1 MNDGTTAPLVAAA
14 STGDEAAWNHLVARY
29 SGLVWSV
36 ARSFRLSDADAV
48 DVSQTVWLKLA
59 ERIDQINDPER
70 VGVWL
75 TTTTRNECLYT
86 LRKNK
91 REDISNPVDWLS
103 KPPGIAPD
111 QEIDIE
117 LLRSEQ
123 RQILLRGISALG
135 DACQALIRVLMSD
148 PEPTYEEVSA
158 SLDMPIGSIGPTR
171 RRCLSRLRTIIEHS
185 TGGERP

>member
-1 MNDGTTAPLVAAA
+1 MSDGTTAPLVIAA
-14 STGDEAAWNHLVARY
+14 SGGDEAAWNSLVAQY

-59 ERIDQINDPER
+59 ERIDTLRDPER

-75 TTTTRNECLYT
+75 TTATRNECLYL
-86 LRKNK
+86 LRKHK
-91 REDISNPVDWLS
+91 REAISDPVDWLRR
-103 KPPGIAPD
+103 PPGPAQD
-111 QEIDIE
+111 GEVDME
-117 LLRSEQ
+117 LLRREQ

-135 DACQALIRVLMSD
+135 DACQSLIRVLMSD
-148 PEPTYEEVSA
+148 PEPTYEEISS

-171 RRCLSRLRTIIEHS
+171 RRCLTRLKAIIEER
-185 TGGERP
+185 TGGDRP

>member
-1 MNDGTTAPLVAAA
+1 MVTAA
-14 STGDEAAWNHLVARY
+14 SAGDEVAWNHLVARY
-29 SGLVWSV
+29 CDLVWSV

-48 DVSQTVWLKLA
+48 DVSQTVWLRLA
-59 ERIDQINDPER
+59 ERIEHIDDPDK

-75 TTTTRNECLYT
+75 TTTTRNECLYM

-91 REDISNPVDWLS
+91 REDISNPVDWLT
-103 KPPGIAPD
+103 KPPAVAPD
-111 QEIDIE
+111 EEIDIE
-117 LLRSEQ
+117 LLRTEQ
-123 RQILLRGISALG
+123 RQILLGGIAALG

-148 PEPTYEEVSA
+148 PEPTYEEISA

-171 RRCLSRLRTIIEHS
+171 RRCLTRLRTIIEDT